1 MNENEFSNR
10 VMPRAQLSMMAS
22 QRAVDKATQKNATEF
37 AGFELMEAIA
47 VTEVLQDKGTPV
59 PPLNNDG
66 KAFIEKLKS
75 AARNEFDKPYMQA
88 QLTNHEYLREG
99 NGNEELICR

>member
-37 AGFELMEAIA
+37 AGF
-47 VTEVLQDKGTPV
+47 EVLQDKGTPV